1 MFLYLIIFLEMI
13 QRDLELTLEYPG
25 MKIVVMKMRLQ
36 KMIWL
41 LAVFVTTVQMILQS
55 FQVAVCTRPR
65 LKLLV

>member
-55 FQVAVCTRPR
+55 FQVAVYQGQD
-65 LKLLV
+65 